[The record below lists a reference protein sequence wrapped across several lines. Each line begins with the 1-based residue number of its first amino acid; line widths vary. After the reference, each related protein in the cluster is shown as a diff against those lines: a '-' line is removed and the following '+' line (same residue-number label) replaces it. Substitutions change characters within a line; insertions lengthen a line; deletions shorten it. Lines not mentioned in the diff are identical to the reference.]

1 MACWIAC
8 LIYVFKNWKLL
19 FKNIYKNICWWKN
32 MWKYIKYCLKTEND
46 CLKTQTKHPPEGL
59 GKDVV
64 PALNCVDV
72 RVTYK
77 TEALTD

>member
-1 MACWIAC
+1 M
-8 LIYVFKNWKLL
+8 L
-19 FKNIYKNICWWKN
+19 FKNIYRSTCGWKSVL
-32 MWKYIKYCLKTEND
+32 KYVKCCLKIENG
-46 CLKTQTKHPPEGL
+46 CLKTQTKHQQKGL

>member
-1 MACWIAC
+1 M
-8 LIYVFKNWKLL
+8 L
-19 FKNIYKNICWWKN
+19 
-32 MWKYIKYCLKTEND
+32 KYIKCCLKIEND
-46 CLKTQTKHPPEGL
+46 CLKTQTKHPEGL